1 MTLSPTTFVSSR
13 YGRAGQKG
21 HPTPLE
27 RGVGGADG
35 DPRAQP
41 DLRWDPIAAAHP
53 EFLSYQRTH
62 LFALVL
68 TRVGALPQQAAA
80 DAVAFLLSAPDLVVH
95 NPFTN
100 QEGPLRLAVLD
111 ITRR

>member
-1 MTLSPTTFVSSR
+1 MAIRERSPIF
-13 YGRAGQKG
+13 AGS
-21 HPTPLE
+21 
-27 RGVGGADG
+27 
-35 DPRAQP
+35 
-41 DLRWDPIAAAHP
+41 WDPIAAAHP